1 MRHLKLLAAAGAV
14 IAVSI
19 CIAAVAQ
26 TRPKLAFVVNG
37 PSDFWKL
44 AEAGV
49 RKAQKELPDYELLF
63 KYPER
68 GDAAIQQRLLEDLM
82 AAGVSAVAVS
92 VLDPKTQIDMLNKI
106 GASVPLL
113 TFDSDAPSSRRLA
126 YIGSSN
132 TDLGRNA
139 GEIAAKAMPKGGKCM
154 GFVGNTGSDNA
165 RERID
170 GFKEVAA
177 KHNIQMIDVR
187 TDDHDQAR
195 ARANVDDVLVAR
207 PEINCMVGFYS
218 YNPPRIYEAL
228 RDAGKLGKITVVAFD
243 EDPIT
248 LGAVKEGAFAGTV
261 VQQPYEWGYQGM
273 KLLARL
279 QKGDKTKIPAD
290 GLIIVPG
297 IVVDK
302 SNVDQFKADLQA
314 KLKS

>member
-1 MRHLKLLAAAGAV
+1 MNCIKLLVAAGA
-14 IAVSI
+14 
-19 CIAAVAQ
+19 AAVLSVTGVALAQ
-26 TRPKLAFVVNG
+26 GKPKLAFVVNG

-44 AEAGV
+44 SEAGV
-49 RKAQKELPDYELLF
+49 RKAQREMPDHELLF

-68 GDAAIQQRLLEDLM
+68 GDPAIQQRLLDDLM
-82 AAGVSAVAVS
+82 AAGVAAIAVS
-92 VLDPKTQIDMLNKI
+92 VLDPKTQIDQLNKV
-106 GASVPLL
+106 GSKMPLF
-113 TFDSDAPSSRRLA
+113 TFDSDAPNSRRLA

-139 GEIAAKAMPKGGKCM
+139 GEIAVKAMPKGGKCM

-165 RERID
+165 RERIE
-170 GFKEVAA
+170 GFKAVAG
-177 KHNIQMIDVR
+177 KHGIQLVDVR

-195 ARANVDDVLVAR
+195 ARANVDDTLVAR
-207 PEINCMVGFYS
+207 PDINCMVGFYS

-228 RDAGKLGKITVVAFD
+228 RDSGKLNKITVIAFD

-273 KLLARL
+273 KLLGAVL
-279 QKGDKTKIPAD
+279 KGDKSKIPAN
-290 GLIIVPG
+290 GLIIIPG
-297 IVVDK
+297 IMVTK
-302 SNVDQFKADLQA
+302 GNVDQFRADLQA

>member
-1 MRHLKLLAAAGAV
+1 MNYLKPFALVAAA
-14 IAVSI
+14 
-19 CIAAVAQ
+19 AALMVGGVASAQ
-26 TRPKLAFVVNG
+26 NKPKLAFVVNG

-49 RKAQKELPDYELLF
+49 RKAQRELPSYELLF

-82 AAGVSAVAVS
+82 AAGAAAVAVS

-106 GASVPLL
+106 GTSVPLL
-113 TFDSDAPSSRRLA
+113 TFDSDAPSSKRLA

-139 GEIAAKAMPKGGKCM
+139 GEIAAKAMPNGGKCM

-165 RERID
+165 RERIE
-170 GFKEVAA
+170 GFKEVAS
-177 KHNIQMIDVR
+177 KHNIQMVDVR
-187 TDDHDQAR
+187 TDDHDQTR

-228 RDAGKLGKITVVAFD
+228 RDAGKIGKISVIAFD

-273 KLLARL
+273 KLLASVV
-279 QKGDKTKIPAD
+279 KGDKSKIPAD
-290 GLIIVPG
+290 GLIIIPG
-297 IVVDK
+297 IIVNKGNVDK
-302 SNVDQFKADLQA
+302 FKADLQA

>member
-113 TFDSDAPSSRRLA
+113 TFDSDAPSSKRLA

>member
-1 MRHLKLLAAAGAV
+1 MNCIKLLVAAGAV
-14 IAVSI
+14 AVLSVTG
-19 CIAAVAQ
+19 VALGQ
-26 TRPKLAFVVNG
+26 SKPKLAFVVNG

-44 AEAGV
+44 SEAGV
-49 RKAQKELPDYELLF
+49 RKAQREMPDHELLF

-68 GDAAIQQRLLEDLM
+68 GDPAIQQRLLDDLM
-82 AAGVSAVAVS
+82 AAGVAAIAVS
-92 VLDPKTQIDMLNKI
+92 VLDPKTQIDQLNKV
-106 GASVPLL
+106 GSKMPLF
-113 TFDSDAPSSRRLA
+113 TFDSDAPNSKRLA

-139 GEIAAKAMPKGGKCM
+139 GEIAVKALPKGGKCM

-165 RERID
+165 RERIE
-170 GFKEVAA
+170 GFKAVAG
-177 KHNIQMIDVR
+177 KQGIQLVDVR

-195 ARANVDDVLVAR
+195 ARANVDDTLVAR
-207 PEINCMVGFYS
+207 PDINCMVGFYS

-228 RDAGKLGKITVVAFD
+228 RDSGKLNKITVIAFD

-273 KLLARL
+273 KLLAAVL
-279 QKGDKTKIPAD
+279 KGDKSKIPAN
-290 GLIIVPG
+290 GLIIIPG
-297 IVVDK
+297 IMVTK
-302 SNVDQFKADLQA
+302 GNVDQFRADLQA

>member
-1 MRHLKLLAAAGAV
+1 MRTMRLLAAAGA
-14 IAVSI
+14 IIGLAI
-19 CIAAVAQ
+19 GGMATAQ
-26 TRPKLAFVVNG
+26 NKPKLAFVVNG

-49 RKAQKELPDYELLF
+49 RKAQRELPTHELLF

-68 GDAAIQQRLLEDLM
+68 GDAAIQQRLLDDLL
-82 AAGVSAVAVS
+82 AAGVAAVAVS

-106 GASVPLL
+106 GSSVPLL
-113 TFDSDAPSSRRLA
+113 TFDSDAPSSKRLA

-165 RERID
+165 RERIE

-177 KHNIQMIDVR
+177 KHNIQMVDVR
-187 TDDHDQAR
+187 TDDHDQTR

-207 PEINCMVGFYS
+207 QEINCMVGFYS

-228 RDAGKLGKITVVAFD
+228 RDSGKLGKITVIAFD

-273 KLLARL
+273 KLLADVL
-279 QKGDKTKIPAD
+279 KGNKSKIPSN
-290 GLIIVPG
+290 GLIIIPG
-297 IVVDK
+297 IVVNKD
-302 SNVDQFKADLQA
+302 NVDKFKADLQA

>member
-1 MRHLKLLAAAGAV
+1 MNYLKFLAAA
-14 IAVSI
+14 S
-19 CIAAVAQ
+19 AACALMFGGTAHAQ
-26 TRPKLAFVVNG
+26 TKPKLAFVVNG

-49 RKAQKELPDYELLF
+49 RKAQKELPGYELLF

-106 GASVPLL
+106 GTAVPLM
-113 TFDSDAPSSRRLA
+113 TFDSDAPTSKRLA

-139 GEIAAKAMPKGGKCM
+139 GEVAVKAMPKGGKCM

-165 RERID
+165 RERIE
-170 GFKEVAA
+170 GFKEVAS
-177 KHNIQMIDVR
+177 KHNIQMVDVR

-195 ARANVDDVLVAR
+195 ARANVDDVLVAH

-228 RDAGKLGKITVVAFD
+228 RDSGKFGKITVIAFD

-248 LGAVKEGAFAGTV
+248 LGAVKEGVFAGTV

-273 KLLARL
+273 KLLAQF
-279 QKGDKTKIPAD
+279 QKGDKSKVPGN
-290 GLIIVPG
+290 GLIIIPG
-297 IVVDK
+297 IVVNK
-302 SNVDQFKADLQA
+302 GNVDQFKSDLQA

>member
-1 MRHLKLLAAAGAV
+1 MKYVKLLAAAGAV
-14 IAVSI
+14 VGLMMAGV
-19 CIAAVAQ
+19 AVAQ
-26 TRPKLAFVVNG
+26 PKPKLAFVVNG

-49 RKAQKELPDYELLF
+49 RKAQRELPTHELLF

-82 AAGVSAVAVS
+82 ASGVAAVAVS

-106 GASVPLL
+106 GSAVPLL
-113 TFDSDAPSSRRLA
+113 TFDSDAPSSKRLA

-165 RERID
+165 RERIE
-170 GFKEVAA
+170 GFKAVAG
-177 KHNIQMIDVR
+177 KHNIQMVDVR
-187 TDDHDQAR
+187 TDDHDQTR

-228 RDAGKLGKITVVAFD
+228 RDSGKLGKITVIAFD

-273 KLLARL
+273 KLLADVL
-279 QKGDKTKIPAD
+279 KGDKRKIPSN
-290 GLIIVPG
+290 GLLIIPG
-297 IVVDK
+297 IVVNK
-302 SNVDQFKADLQA
+302 GNVDQFRADLQA